1 MRFRD
6 QAGTTKMRLATAL
19 TLAVLFAA
27 VADGAYAQG
36 EAAPAKAQRAAGA
49 VETGGRKEPVSELKL
64 SEDEARL
71 VRSSK
76 AAVVATGLSGPYFD
90 RHFRL
95 VKVVNQPGDRQVIW
109 KYSLGEYET
118 TLNDIVGFYT
128 AGGGRVDTHSITGT
142 LGSTYDIRQTIPRPR
157 AEKIMRECLGRYADA
172 AVVYQRLTENGQT
185 GLYLTAQASGSTRRA
200 AGRKE
205 REREERVQREAQKHR
220 RDSTAAGER
229 VEIREEDEEG
239 PRFFIGY
246 VNLECGRGIKAQGIA
261 R

>member
-1 MRFRD
+1 MFTD
-6 QAGTTKMRLATAL
+6 QAGMTKMRLAAAL
-19 TLAVLFAA
+19 TLAALFAA
-27 VADGAYAQG
+27 GADAVYAQG
-36 EAAPAKAQRAAGA
+36 EAASVKTRRAAGA
-49 VETGGRKEPVSELKL
+49 GETGGQKEPVSELKL
-64 SEDEARL
+64 SEDEVRL
-71 VRSSK
+71 VRGSK

-90 RHFRL
+90 QHFRL
-95 VKVVNQPGDRQVIW
+95 VKVINKPGDRQIIW

-142 LGSTYDIRQTIPRPR
+142 LGSTYDIRKTIPRPR
-157 AEKIMRECLGRYADA
+157 AEKIMRECIGRYADA
-172 AVVYQRLTENGQT
+172 AVVYQRLAENGQT

-205 REREERVQREAQKHR
+205 REREARAHREAQKHGR
-220 RDSTAAGER
+220 GKTTSGER

-239 PRFFIGY
+239 PPLFIGY
-246 VNLECGRGIKAQGIA
+246 VNLETGKCIKAQGIA

>member
-1 MRFRD
+1 MAFTA
-6 QAGTTKMRLATAL
+6 QVGMTKMRLATAL
-19 TLAVLFAA
+19 TLTVLFAA
-27 VADGAYAQG
+27 GADGTCAQVN
-36 EAAPAKAQRAAGA
+36 AAPAKTQRAPGAG
-49 VETGGRKEPVSELKL
+49 VTGGRKEPVSELKL
-64 SEDEARL
+64 SEDEVRL

-90 RHFRL
+90 QHFRL
-95 VKVVNQPGDRQVIW
+95 VKVINKPGDRQIIW

-142 LGSTYDIRQTIPRPR
+142 LGSTYDIRKTIPRPR
-157 AEKIMRECLGRYADA
+157 AEKIMRECIGRYADA
-172 AVVYQRLTENGQT
+172 AVVYQRLAENGQT

-239 PRFFIGY
+239 PPFFIGY
-246 VNLECGRGIKAQGIA
+246 VNLETGTCIKAQGIA